1 MSQRDTE
8 DDRSFEHDL
17 AGKYLTF
24 LLKEELYGI
33 TIRPI
38 DDIIEMQDYTKVPQT
53 ADYVRGVINLRGS
66 VIPIIDLREKF
77 GMETTEYDRE
87 TCIVVVT
94 IDDFQTG
101 LIVDEVRE
109 VAEFSDEQID
119 PAPSMGHEVEIQFV
133 AGMGK
138 SEDTVT
144 ILLDLE
150 RILEEEE
157 KEELREVHDEE

>member
-1 MSQRDTE
+1 MTKRETQ

-24 LLKEELYGI
+24 MLKDELYGI
-33 TIRPI
+33 TIGPI
-38 DDIIEMQDYTKVPQT
+38 DDIIEMQDYTNVPQT
-53 ADYVRGVINLRGS
+53 AEYVRGVINLRGS

-77 GMETTEYDRE
+77 EMPTTEYDRE

-94 IDDFQTG
+94 IEDFQTG

-119 PAPSMGHEVEIQFV
+119 PAPSMGHEVEVQFV

-138 SEDTVT
+138 EEDKVT

-157 KEELREVHDEE
+157 KEELREVHNDD